1 MKKILLSSVALVGL
15 TAGAF
20 AADLP
25 SRRMAP
31 APYVAVPVFTWT
43 GFYVGVN
50 AGYGFSD
57 SNNDNN
63 NTFGTFGSGTFV
75 PAGTF
80 AATPATTGF
89 VNPIFGT
96 GTNNDNNGG
105 FVGGGQIG
113 YNYQVG
119 QVVFGVEADIQYAD
133 FGRDRN
139 NIFGAGTLGGPATAT
154 FTPFAGSPGAPAG
167 YVPQFSDTRN
177 NIEWFGTVRGR
188 LGYAWD
194 RALLYATGGFAY
206 GGGGNNNRN
215 NFVGFNT
222 FNNNNDDDIR
232 GGYVVGGGLE
242 YAFTNNWTAKIEG
255 LYVSL
260 DRDRNSSYVG
270 YLAAGSPGAIAQ
282 SAAGATTNI
291 PVFTANTRK
300 NDDDFAV
307 VRVGLNYKFW

>member
-57 SNNDNN
+57 SERDD
-63 NTFGTFGSGTFV
+63 TFGTATGTFV

-80 AATPATTGF
+80 TGAGGLF
-89 VNPIFGT
+89 AGSSGIVSNGAGF
-96 GTNNDNNGG
+96 NNRDDDGG

-119 QVVFGVEADIQYAD
+119 QVVFGIEADIQYAD
-133 FGRDRN
+133 FGRN
-139 NIFGAGTLGGPATAT
+139 NNNGVFGLAGIYTPVTGPNPVVGGFVPASNI
-154 FTPFAGSPGAPAG
+154 G
-167 YVPQFSDTRN
+167 RN

-206 GGGGNNNRN
+206 GGGDNNNNN
-215 NFVGFNT
+215 NFVGAGVFG
-222 FNNNNDDDIR
+222 NNNDDVR
-232 GGYVVGGGLE
+232 TGYVVGGGLE

-260 DRDRNSSYVG
+260 DRDSNSRFVG
-270 YLAAGSPGAIAQ
+270 TLAPATVLNP
-282 SAAGATTNI
+282 GATTL
-291 PVFTANTRK
+291 PVYAVNTRR